1 MNFLAHSHLS
11 GDNPN
16 VLFGN
21 FVADDIKGKKFE
33 TYPQDIKTGI
43 LLHRQ
48 IDSFTDSHPLVKSS
62 TALVRHDFRKFS
74 GVAVDIFY
82 DHFLAANW
90 SNYST
95 EELSSFVRMVYLNLS
110 KKYYLLPPKHK
121 RILPFMLA
129 RNWLVGYANTKD
141 LNRVFQGMDR
151 RTNYISGMDRA
162 VEVLLQNYDELKSH
176 FESFYPEL
184 QKFASNKLS
193 ELTRVE

>member
-11 GDNPN
+11 GNNRN

-21 FVADDIKGKKFE
+21 FVADGIKGGKFE
-33 TYPQDIKTGI
+33 NYPEDIKTGI

-62 TALVRHDFRKFS
+62 TALVRQDFGKFS

-90 SNYST
+90 TKYSD
-95 EELSSFVRMVYLNLS
+95 EELSSFVRMVYLTLLKRYS
-110 KKYYLLPPKHK
+110 LLPPKHK

-129 RNWLVGYANTKD
+129 KNWLVGYANTND
-141 LNRVFQGMDR
+141 LNRIFQGMDR
-151 RTNYISGMDRA
+151 RTNYISGMGKA
-162 VEVLLQNYDELKSH
+162 VEVLLQNYNELKGH
-176 FESFYPEL
+176 FETFYPEL
-184 QKFASNKLS
+184 QKFAENKLI
-193 ELTRVE
+193 ELTKVK

>member
-11 GDNPN
+11 GNNRD

-21 FVADDIKGKKFE
+21 FVADSIKGRKFE
-33 TYPQDIKTGI
+33 DYPEDIKTGI

-48 IDSFTDSHPLVKSS
+48 IDSFTDSHTSVKSS
-62 TALVRHDFRKFS
+62 TALVRNDFRKFS

-90 SNYST
+90 SSYSNDD
-95 EELSSFVRMVYLNLS
+95 LSSFVRMVYLTLS

-129 RNWLVGYANTKD
+129 QNWLVGYANTND

-151 RTNYISGMDRA
+151 RTNYISGMDKA
-162 VEVLLQNYDELKSH
+162 VEVMLRNYAELKEH

-184 QKFASNKLS
+184 QKFAGNKLL
-193 ELTRVE
+193 ELTKVQ